1 MEDAFYLLKRGKA
14 EKPFNLKGCTI
25 NIKFLKLSPYLT
37 QIQSQIQF
45 QISILDFN
53 FNFKFKFKFPALF
66 QRNKKLSISKV
77 DKKLNK
83 QILLFSR
90 HLKIAISMKQIVPNV
105 QKGKGTDKHSSRLK
119 AKVQVYGLFF
129 SYHPIKKKN

>member
-1 MEDAFYLLKRGKA
+1 MH
-14 EKPFNLKGCTI
+14 
-25 NIKFLKLSPYLT
+25 LT

-129 SYHPIKKKN
+129 SYHPIKKKIKPETP